1 MQWKYRL
8 QAPLRSAA
16 TSMHASNMNRQ
27 VPKNPDRCGAVEFC
41 LFHGTSNVL
50 WDEVRAQGPG

>member
-1 MQWKYRL
+1 MEISS
-8 QAPLRSAA
+8 ASAA
-16 TSMHASNMNRQ
+16 AVCRNLNAREQYEPSG
-27 VPKNPDRCGAVEFC
+27 PKNPGRCGAVEFC